1 MDRGLTRT
9 ANPSHLPILH
19 NADPLHASQANAPPL
34 AIIGDRINPGFKST
48 KTLLDADDMP
58 GMQALALRQVEAG
71 AAALDFTIGARA
83 RDDPR
88 FLVKVIRAVQ
98 DAVRVP
104 LCFDYPEPAIQ
115 RVCLE
120 AYDAARAKGAKP
132 IINSMAET
140 RWDMVELLNIRPCKV
155 MLMASERIENGI
167 GKPNKTAA
175 EIALTAKRAALRL
188 VREHGLALDDVI
200 VDVSISA
207 LIADT
212 AGMNREALA
221 AIGMIGADPELKGL
235 HISGGLSNIAQQLP
249 PKAADGSDLK
259 MQLECAFL
267 TLARPLGMDT
277 VLGTPWRGFQML
289 SEDNYVLGVLK
300 QVLQASGTDVLRQ
313 VRKLYRK

>member
-1 MDRGLTRT
+1 LTETNTSNTGLF
-9 ANPSHLPILH
+9 
-19 NADPLHASQANAPPL
+19 

-48 KTLLDADDMP
+48 KALLDAGDMA
-58 GMQALALRQVEAG
+58 GIQALAKRQTDAG
-71 AAALDFTIGARA
+71 AVALDFTIGPRA
-83 RDDPR
+83 KDDPN
-88 FLVKVIRAVQ
+88 FLVEVIRAVQ
-98 DAVRVP
+98 AAVTTP
-104 LCFDYPEPAIQ
+104 ICFDYPEPAVQ
-115 RVCLE
+115 EVCLK
-120 AYDAARAKGAKP
+120 AYAPEQARGAKP

-140 RWDMVELLNIRPCKV
+140 RWHMVDLLKIRPCRV
-155 MLMASERIENGI
+155 MLMASERLEDGI

-175 EIALTAKRAALRL
+175 EIAGTAKRAALRL

-200 VDVSISA
+200 IDVSISA

-221 AIGMIGADPELKGL
+221 AIGLIGSDPQLKGI

-259 MQLECAFL
+259 LQLECAFL

-277 VLGTPWRGFQML
+277 VLATPWRGFQML
-289 SEDNYVLGVLK
+289 PEDNYVLGVFK
-300 QVLQASGTDVLRQ
+300 QVLRASGTDVLRQ